1 MSNSTGHNFL
11 HQSLLA
17 PTVLLEHQSK
27 INSSCVP
34 SNTLFQSQANSQL
47 RKSPISTKFKGNVL
61 NVRKTKLAMG
71 TNRAVSDF
79 PQAVLAADSAY
90 EVLYQLRFCNL
101 FDLQFSPYFL
111 VKRQG
116 RNFFMLMRK
125 F

>member
-17 PTVLLEHQSK
+17 PIVLEHQSK
-27 INSSCVP
+27 INSPCVP
-34 SNTLFQSQANSQL
+34 SNTLFQSQVNSQL
-47 RKSPISTKFKGNVL
+47 RKSPISTKFKGNIL

-79 PQAVLAADSAY
+79 PRAVLAADSAY
-90 EVLYQLRFCNL
+90 EVLYQLRFRNL

-111 VKRQG
+111 VKR
-116 RNFFMLMRK
+116 
-125 F
+125 